1 MFIKEVSDVRIQLYK
16 VDEKDEQLHSF
27 IDNMIEYVVVGHW
40 DEQISFQGLYL

>member
-27 IDNMIEYVVVGHW
+27 IDDMIEDVDVGHC
-40 DEQISFQGLYL
+40 DDQISFQGLYL